1 MAVVVR
7 AGLVLVGLLI
17 MLGGVALIT
26 VPEIG
31 AAGLFYVLGG
41 GVLIV
46 AVALERQ
53 RYRSTAAELSNA
65 AAGPGGGEAAGAPL
79 EPRFQPTS
87 EVFLDPTTGHR
98 MRVLAD
104 PVTGERRY
112 VAEA

>member
-1 MAVVVR
+1 MGAIVR
-7 AGLVLVGLLI
+7 AGIVLLGVVVMLAGL
-17 MLGGVALIT
+17 AAIT

-31 AAGLFYVLGG
+31 AAGLMYVFGG
-41 GVLIV
+41 GVVVL

-53 RYRSTAAELSNA
+53 RYRSTAAEVSNA
-65 AAGPGGGEAAGAPL
+65 TPGPGGGEASGAPL

-87 EVFLDPTTGHR
+87 EVFVDPTTGHR

-104 PVTGERRY
+104 PATGERRY